1 MIWFLCYLIDVPY
14 FYGTIVYV
22 VSLLVAV
29 RYAWDY
35 TNMIARKQR
44 VAFRKQQEEQWAE
57 AQARQVQLFIR

>member
-14 FYGTIVYV
+14 LWGIIAYV
-22 VSLLVAV
+22 ISLAITM

-35 TNMIARKQR
+35 TQMITRKQR
-44 VAFRKQQEEQWAE
+44 VAMRKRMEEQWAE

>member
-14 FYGTIVYV
+14 LWGTIAYV
-22 VSLLVAV
+22 ISLAITM

-35 TNMIARKQR
+35 MQMATRKQR
-44 VAFRKQQEEQWAE
+44 VAMRKQQEEQWYE